1 MIFFILKL
9 LQLIFYFIFDCAGS
23 SLLHTGFVFCFV
35 FFSSCG
41 GQGLL
46 FTCSVQAS
54 HCDGFLLQSM
64 GSRPMGFSG
73 CGTLSQY

>member
-23 SLLHTGFVFCFV
+23 SLLHTGLFVCLL
-35 FFSSCG
+35 FSSRG

-64 GSRPMGFSG
+64 GSRRMGFSG